1 MINMD
6 MSIRIKAW
14 VGGGGG
20 FDIGGFGDIFDMFF
34 GGGGGGRRDPN
45 APQRGNDLQYTMT
58 IEFKEA
64 VFGKETDI
72 TIPRTENCD
81 TCHGSGAKAGTK
93 PETCSVCHGSGQQ
106 EVVQNT
112 AVWSYCESSCLFNL

>member
-1 MINMD
+1 
-6 MSIRIKAW
+6 
-14 VGGGGG
+14 
-20 FDIGGFGDIFDMFF
+20 
-34 GGGGGGRRDPN
+34 
-45 APQRGNDLQYTMT
+45 MT

-93 PETCSVCHGSGQQ
+93 PETCAVCHGSGQAGSRA
-106 EVVQNT
+106 EYSHSD
-112 AVWSYCESSCLFNL
+112 VW